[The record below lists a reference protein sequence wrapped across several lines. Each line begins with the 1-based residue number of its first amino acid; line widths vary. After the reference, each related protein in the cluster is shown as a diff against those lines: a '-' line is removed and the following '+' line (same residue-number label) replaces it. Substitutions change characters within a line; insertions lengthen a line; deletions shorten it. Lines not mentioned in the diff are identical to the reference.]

1 MALLH
6 LWLGLLSSVVI
17 TIVCLSGS
25 IYAFKSQ
32 IENLINIDL
41 VYNNSQ
47 NKQSFNIDDIALNF
61 EKKYGKPTSIL
72 IPEHFNKNIFIS
84 SKNKNILGTE
94 AYYNRYTGKFLGIKS
109 RMTTSFFEFILDI
122 HRFLLMDELGK
133 TINGFS
139 ILIFVFL
146 LFSGFILW
154 LPKKLKSFKKN
165 LIIKWDARFYR
176 INYDLHRILGL
187 YSLIILFFIAITG
200 LYVSF
205 HWVKNTIIVGLGGDS
220 IIISENNIALQKSLS
235 DSFNKVLND
244 LSREENTASL
254 KRVSLTTIINKTDS
268 VLNYKGNMIIKLPTS
283 EIKKTVITKMNT
295 HNLIGF
301 NFPDIVEYS
310 LKGKINDIFLF
321 ENLKLH
327 QQFKAIAKPLH
338 TGVIFG
344 LPSIILYS
352 VVSLIGTSLPITGFI
367 IWWKKIKN
375 KKRLYGTVT

>member
-1 MALLH
+1 M
-6 LWLGLLSSVVI
+6 WLGLLSSVVI
-17 TIVCLSGS
+17 TVVCLSGS

-32 IENLINIDL
+32 IENLINSDL

-47 NKQSFNIDDIALNF
+47 HKQSFNIDVIALNF
-61 EKKYGKPTSIL
+61 EKKYGKPTLIL
-72 IPEHFNKNIFIS
+72 IPENLNKNIFIS
-84 SKNKNILGTE
+84 SRSKNILGTE
-94 AYYNRYTGKFLGIKS
+94 VYYHRYTGEFLGIKS
-109 RMTTSFFEFILDI
+109 RTTTSFFEFILDI

-133 TINGFS
+133 TINGIS

-165 LIIKWDARFYR
+165 LVIKWDARFYR

-268 VLNYKGNMIIKLPTS
+268 VFNYEGNMIIKLPTS

-295 HNLIGF
+295 DNLIGF

-310 LKGKINDIFLF
+310 LNGKINNLYLF
-321 ENLKLH
+321 KKLKLH

-338 TGVIFG
+338 TGEILG
-344 LPSIILYS
+344 LPSIILYF
-352 VVSLIGTSLPITGFI
+352 VISLIGTSLPITGFI

-375 KKRLYGTVT
+375 KKLLYVTKFR